1 VEKTL
6 TDALFSGAQAVGVE
20 LTPAQLDQLGRFLD
34 QLLVWNKKVNLT
46 AISDPLQAV
55 EGHLVD
61 SLAAVPEVRGV
72 PSILDLG
79 AGGGFPSIPL
89 AVVLPESRF
98 VLADAVGKKVGFLK
112 AAIAGLGL
120 KNAQAV
126 HVRAEGD
133 PQKEKLP
140 VCRLAICRAFM
151 PLPEWLKLAPAYVEE
166 GGSIVAMLGPEA
178 TIPSPLPEG
187 LSLVSERSY
196 SLPASKASR
205 RIVVFRKNAA
215 G

>member
-1 VEKTL
+1 M
-6 TDALFSGAQAVGVE
+6 GVE
-20 LTPAQLDQLGRFLD
+20 LTPGQLDQLGRFLD
-34 QLLVWNKKVNLT
+34 QLLLWNKKVNLT
-46 AISDPLQAV
+46 AITDPVQAV

-72 PSILDLG
+72 ASILDLG

-89 AVVLPESRF
+89 AVALSDSRF

-112 AAIAGLGL
+112 AAIAGIGL

-140 VCRLAICRAFM
+140 VSQVVICRAFM
-151 PLPEWLKLAPAYVEE
+151 PLPEWLKLSPAYTADR
-166 GGSIVAMLGPEA
+166 IVSMLGPEA
-178 TIPSPLPEG
+178 VIPSALPAG
-187 LSLVSERSY
+187 LSVLSDRSY
-196 SLPASKASR
+196 TLPVSKASR
-205 RIVVFRKNAA
+205 RIVVFRKAA
-215 G
+215 GG